1 MRIAYLDCLSGIS
14 GDMMLGAL
22 IDAGVDI
29 AQIQAGVDSLGLPS
43 CRFVADTVSKSGFRA
58 TNVNVQYEPE
68 HVHRHLH
75 HITEMIDQSQLT
87 TNQKDL
93 AKRIF
98 TKLGA
103 AEAKVHGC
111 SIEKVHFHEVGA
123 VDSIADIVG
132 TAIGWDLLG
141 VDRIECSSIPTG
153 TGTVKIAHGTVSIPA
168 PATAELLTNIPLAQ
182 SDIAAELTTP
192 TGAAIVATIV
202 DKFGSLPAMQIRT
215 VAFGAGD
222 RDLESQPNVLRLLI
236 GETEDTSNSTAD
248 QIHDEVWVLETN
260 IDDMTGEA
268 IGHCCGILQ
277 QAGVLDVY
285 TTAIQMKKNRPGVT
299 LTVLCHSD
307 SVAAAEQIMF
317 EQTTTLG
324 IRKWTVQRHI
334 LQRQQHTVE
343 TTWGP
348 ILGKLATLPSG
359 DQRFSPEYESAREIS
374 AREDISLQQ
383 VFAAAVTA
391 YLDSLNSE

>member
-1 MRIAYLDCLSGIS
+1 
-14 GDMMLGAL
+14 MMLGAL

-29 AQIQAGVDSLGLPS
+29 AQMQAGIDSLGLPT
-43 CRFVADTVSKSGFRA
+43 CRLVADTVSKCGFRA

-75 HITEMIDQSQLT
+75 QITEMIDNSQLT
-87 TNQKDL
+87 ENQKDL
-93 AKRIF
+93 AKRMF
-98 TKLGA
+98 TKLGQ
-103 AEAKVHGC
+103 AEAQVHGC
-111 SIEKVHFHEVGA
+111 LIEKVHFHEVGA

-141 VDRIECSSIPTG
+141 VDHVVCSPIPTG
-153 TGTVKIAHGTVSIPA
+153 NGTLKIAHGTVSIPA
-168 PATAELLTNIPLAQ
+168 PATAELLANIPLAQ

-202 DKFGSLPAMQIRT
+202 NTFGSLPAMQIKT
-215 VAFGAGD
+215 VACGAGD
-222 RDLESQPNVLRLLI
+222 RDLENQPNVLRLLI
-236 GETEDTSNSTAD
+236 GEIEGNAEPSDD
-248 QIHDEVWVLETN
+248 QTHDEVWVLETN

-268 IGHCCGILQ
+268 IGHCCGLLQ
-277 QAGVLDVY
+277 QAGILDVY

-299 LTVLCHSD
+299 LTALCHGD
-307 SVAAAEQIMF
+307 AVAEAERIIF

-324 IRKWTVQRHI
+324 IRKWTA
-334 LQRQQHTVE
+334 QRQILRRQPHTVE

-348 ILGKLATLPSG
+348 LLGKLATLPSG

-374 AREDISLQQ
+374 EREGIPLQR
-383 VFAAAVTA
+383 VLAAAVTA
-391 YLDSLNSE
+391 YLDSLNKE

>member
-348 ILGKLATLPSG
+348 LLGKLATLPSG

>member
-43 CRFVADTVSKSGFRA
+43 CRFVADIVSKSGFRA

-98 TKLGA
+98 TKLGE

-182 SDIAAELTTP
+182 SEIAAELTTP
-192 TGAAIVATIV
+192 TGAAIAATIV
-202 DKFGSLPAMQIRT
+202 DKFGSLPAMQIKT

-236 GETEDTSNSTAD
+236 GETEDTSNSAED

-299 LTVLCHSD
+299 LTALCHSD
-307 SVAAAEQIMF
+307 SVAEAERIMF

-348 ILGKLATLPSG
+348 LLGKLATLPSG

>member
-43 CRFVADTVSKSGFRA
+43 CRFVADTVSKCGFRA

-68 HVHRHLH
+68 HAHRHLH

-98 TKLGA
+98 TKLGE

-182 SDIAAELTTP
+182 SEIAAELTTP
-192 TGAAIVATIV
+192 TGAAIAATIV
-202 DKFGSLPAMQIRT
+202 DKFGSLPAMQIKT

-236 GETEDTSNSTAD
+236 GETEDTSNSTED

-299 LTVLCHSD
+299 LTALCHSD
-307 SVAAAEQIMF
+307 SVAEAERIMF

-348 ILGKLATLPSG
+348 LLGKLATLPSG
-359 DQRFSPEYESAREIS
+359 DQRFSPEYESACEIS
-374 AREDISLQQ
+374 VREHISLQR
-383 VFAAAVTA
+383 VFAAAATA

>member
-43 CRFVADTVSKSGFRA
+43 CRFVADTVSKCGFRA

-68 HVHRHLH
+68 HAHRHLH

-98 TKLGA
+98 TKLGE

-182 SDIAAELTTP
+182 SEIAAELTTP
-192 TGAAIVATIV
+192 TGAAIAATIV
-202 DKFGSLPAMQIRT
+202 DKFGSLPAMQIKT

-236 GETEDTSNSTAD
+236 GETEDTSNSAED

-299 LTVLCHSD
+299 LTALCHSD
-307 SVAAAEQIMF
+307 SVAEAERIMF

-348 ILGKLATLPSG
+348 LLGKLTTLPSG

-374 AREDISLQQ
+374 VREDISLQR
-383 VFAAAVTA
+383 VFAAAATA